1 MIVAPLRSIYR
12 CTLPAFS
19 HGGRVHYLRS
29 SCRRYA
35 TSHHVIVFC
44 DPAPLRLFLVASL
57 RDWGQSRPK
66 GGGQCKK
73 FMYSCVMHLIT
84 LLRYI
89 RVCVYTYILI
99 MYVRIFVVFA

>member
-1 MIVAPLRSIYR
+1 MFDNGENNLRVFFFVSTHLTCMIVAPLRYIYR

-35 TSHHVIVFC
+35 TSHHIIVFC
-44 DPAPLRLFLVASL
+44 DPAPLHFSLVASL

-66 GGGQCKK
+66 EGA
-73 FMYSCVMHLIT
+73 V
-84 LLRYI
+84 
-89 RVCVYTYILI
+89 
-99 MYVRIFVVFA
+99 